1 MATSNFIAYHQGLV
15 DIANRT
21 VDFVGGTVTAM
32 LLLDSYSPDAATH
45 RYLSEIS
52 ADECADVDYARQP
65 VTTKTIALVAGK
77 VRFDCADIDFRGG
90 GGFVTIT
97 AKYLVLFLDTGDAGT
112 STLLWYS
119 DLNDSGVS
127 NSVSTTTDF
136 LLEIDASGIYE
147 LTP

>member
-1 MATSNFIAYHQGLV
+1 MATSNFVAYHQGLL
-15 DIANRT
+15 DIANQS
-21 VDFVGGTVTAM
+21 VDFVGGTVMAM
-32 LLLDSYSPDAATH
+32 LLLNSYSPDTAAH

-65 VTTKTIALVAGK
+65 VTAKTITLVAGK

-90 GGFVTIT
+90 GGLVTIT
-97 AKYLVLFLDTGDAGT
+97 SKYLVLFLDTGDAGT
-112 STLLWYS
+112 SKLLWYS

-136 LLEIDASGIYE
+136 FIEIDASGIYE